1 MSCLNEQTAGAKQ
14 TILIV
19 DDNEQTATFL
29 EMLVEQGGYS
39 CMIASTGNGA
49 VQIVQE
55 NKIDLVLLDVIM
67 PDIDGITTA
76 SKIKS
81 ISGNDFLP
89 IILVTALCTDE
100 DKIAGLTHAD
110 GYITKPFSGE
120 ELLARMKSLLRM
132 RRLHRELSKS
142 KARFENLYENF
153 PHLYISIDSECN
165 IIDCNRFFRE
175 IFQLKKNEAVGKSV
189 FSFLQSED
197 SDLENFL
204 KSFTTSDESVVKQR
218 VFTLTPVFFSE
229 PVIIS
234 MKAVYLGAEDSS
246 YSVVIA
252 MEDITSQV
260 RLQEQQRIARN
271 QLYRSARLASIGTL
285 ASGVAHELNNPLTAV
300 LGFSSALLD
309 RIEKRESIN
318 KNELEQ
324 YLQIINAESLRC
336 RNIVESLSK
345 FSRDNETNIRN
356 ISLCDCIK
364 DTLQLIKAKAARLN
378 ISIKDSVSTS
388 IKVRADLNKIEQVFI
403 NILSN
408 CFDFC
413 PANSVVE
420 ISNTFSRE
428 PSKFYAVGITDN
440 GPGIKP
446 EDLAHVFDPFFT
458 TKEVG
463 NGTGMGLAICYKLME
478 ECGGNIDIISEKG
491 NGTTVVLEIPLGKS
505 DKEDEKE

>member
-1 MSCLNEQTAGAKQ
+1 MSYHCNQTEDANQ

-19 DDNEQTATFL
+19 DDNQQTASFL
-29 EMLVEQGGYS
+29 EILVEQGGYP
-39 CMIASTGNGA
+39 CIIASTGSSA

-55 NKIDLVLLDVIM
+55 KKIDLVLLDVVM

-76 SKIKS
+76 NKIKS
-81 ISGNDFLP
+81 IAGNDFLP
-89 IILVTALCTDE
+89 IILVTALCADE
-100 DKIAGLTHAD
+100 DKIAGLAYAD
-110 GYITKPFSGE
+110 DYITKPFSSE

-153 PHLYISIDSECN
+153 PHLYISIDSDCN

-175 IFQLKKNEAVGKSV
+175 TFKVKKSDAVGKSV
-189 FSFLQSED
+189 FSFLQSQD

-204 KSFTTSDESVVKQR
+204 KSFTTADESVVKQR
-218 VFTLTPVFFSE
+218 IFTLTPAVFPE

-234 MKAVYLGAEDSS
+234 MKAVYMGAEDSS
-246 YSVVIA
+246 FSVVIA

-285 ASGVAHELNNPLTAV
+285 ASGVAHELNNPLTAI

-309 RIEKRESIN
+309 RIKKQESIN

-345 FSRDNETNIRN
+345 FSRDNETNIKD
-356 ISLCDCIK
+356 ISLHDCIN

-378 ISIKDSVSTS
+378 ITINNSIPPN
-388 IKVRADLNKIEQVFI
+388 IKVRADLNKLEQVLI

-413 PANSVVE
+413 PANSLVE
-420 ISNTFSRE
+420 ISSIFSRE
-428 PSKFYAVGITDN
+428 PSKFYAVEIADN

-446 EDLAHVFDPFFT
+446 KDLPHVFDPFFT

-478 ECGGNIDIISEKG
+478 ECGGNIDIISENG
-491 NGTTVVLEIPLGKS
+491 NGTTVVLEIPLSEKDVG
-505 DKEDEKE
+505 DEKV